1 MNSRV
6 LATSSQGRVIVNY
19 VWKGL
24 SPDGVAFETETLAD
38 YQVEDGRLR
47 RAQMFYYDLPG
58 LIEFLK
64 RCGSL
69 TGRFDPCRYNQSIRA
84 VQLEQ
89 RGPSGDTPR
98 LHEMSGPSSV
108 DARCRSSSTG
118 GRLQGSWLFSSAAIF
133 NGGICLSLFFAPHA
147 IARWLSLDPV
157 TGSNLMISEPYGRLC
172 RALCD
177 CLCAGRR
184 GSRGV
189 SRLHTVFD
197 RRKAHGCGDNCRGLA
212 RGIDKLACPGFGER
226 RCPVRNCLLAFSPAL
241 AWRSAIA
248 EDAALKRISDSGTQL
263 ARRLTSS
270 CLLKGAHP

>member
-1 MNSRV
+1 
-6 LATSSQGRVIVNY
+6 
-19 VWKGL
+19 
-24 SPDGVAFETETLAD
+24 
-38 YQVEDGRLR
+38 
-47 RAQMFYYDLPG
+47 
-58 LIEFLK
+58 
-64 RCGSL
+64 
-69 TGRFDPCRYNQSIRA
+69 
-84 VQLEQ
+84 
-89 RGPSGDTPR
+89 
-98 LHEMSGPSSV
+98 MSGPSSV

-157 TGSNLMISEPYGRLC
+157 TGSNLMILNLTAGFVGLFAIAY
-172 RALCD
+172 ALVAVD
-177 CLCAGRR
+177 PVAFR
-184 GSRGV
+184 
-189 SRLHTVFD
+189 VFD

-263 ARRLTSS
+263 ARRLTSP
-270 CLLKGAHP
+270 AY